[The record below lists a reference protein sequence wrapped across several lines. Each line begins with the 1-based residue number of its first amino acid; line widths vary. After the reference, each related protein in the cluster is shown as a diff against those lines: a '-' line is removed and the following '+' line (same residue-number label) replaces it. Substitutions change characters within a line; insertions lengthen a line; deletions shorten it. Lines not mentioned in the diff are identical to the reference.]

1 MINPFR
7 FSYYRPMSSSY
18 YPPSSPYYGYPN
30 HYGNVGQVNS
40 SAKSYPQTYPNRYPG
55 NRDPYFNEPSTQ
67 NGEQDS
73 YSSPEKSRTSS
84 HASCSTTSSSAKDST
99 NSEEEE
105 KENRSFID
113 SFFSFLPTSIG
124 PLSFHPEALTD
135 HNRPIFELMGIELFL
150 DDIIIVCLLIFLYQ
164 EEVED
169 QMLYLALVM
178 LLFS

>member
-7 FSYYRPMSSSY
+7 FSYYRPMPSRY
-18 YPPSSPYYGYPN
+18 YPPSSPYYGYAN
-30 HYGNVGQVNS
+30 HYGNSNQVNS
-40 SAKSYPQTYPNRYPG
+40 SAQSYPQAYPNYYTG
-55 NRDPYFNEPSTQ
+55 NRDSYVNNSAQ
-67 NGEQDS
+67 SGEQDS

-84 HASCSTTSSSAKDST
+84 HASCSTTSSSDKDSGS
-99 NSEEEE
+99 SEGEE

-135 HNRPIFELMGIELFL
+135 HNKPIFELMGIELFL

-164 EEVED
+164 EQVED